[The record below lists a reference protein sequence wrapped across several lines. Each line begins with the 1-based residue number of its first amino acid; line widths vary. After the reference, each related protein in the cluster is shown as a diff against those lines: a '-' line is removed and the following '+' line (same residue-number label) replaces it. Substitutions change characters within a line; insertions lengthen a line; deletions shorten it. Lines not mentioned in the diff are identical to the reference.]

1 MTTVQSPANMS
12 TTSHSNPPQKTSHLK
27 DKLITPLKQQAPPL
41 PTSLIPYG
49 LPSDNPRNHL
59 LLPPRSLL
67 LTGNTKYTGPTQPLS
82 LCMAGLNLGST
93 TVTHSSP
100 LSQNKPP
107 PTQNQDLHQR
117 QINFL
122 LDANSYHPQSY
133 LPSTSQPLQNSL
145 ASYLIKIVDPASNSE
160 DSSLNNQVAKPM
172 GNYSTCTTLTPTQ
185 YLLTTDFNFS
195 LTSIPLPPRMTTK
208 HSNMWLGQPQVL
220 IVEHDQICRRILST
234 ILELMGCRIEFAC
247 NGLKAVSRISRQNK
261 SKKPFNF
268 VLMDISMPNMDGFSA
283 TSLNQK
289 FNLKTPIISM
299 T

>member
-59 LLPPRSLL
+59 LSPPRSLL

-100 LSQNKPP
+100 LSQNS
-107 PTQNQDLHQR
+107 D
-117 QINFL
+117 
-122 LDANSYHPQSY
+122 
-133 LPSTSQPLQNSL
+133 
-145 ASYLIKIVDPASNSE
+145 LIKIVDPASNSE
-160 DSSLNNQVAKPM
+160 DYSLNNQVAKPM

-247 NGLKAVSRISRQNK
+247 DGLKAVSRISGQNK
-261 SKKPFNF
+261 SNKPFNF

-283 TSLNQK
+283 TSLMQK